1 MSALLGFVLITLL
14 HLNEPSLPILSV
26 DTIAIKKVLPP
37 TCQILFFSATYS
49 QDIISFSERIIN
61 KAHLVTLSSDEDLI
75 LDVVFQVTDSPSP
88 LFLLTYVCGDCVINL
103 VLVPLPLS
111 LIISIS

>member
-1 MSALLGFVLITLL
+1 MSSKDSGFVNLIIRPHFDVLS
-14 HLNEPSLPILSV
+14 HLFTIST

-49 QDIISFSERIIN
+49 QDIISFSERLIT

-75 LDVVFQVTDSPSP
+75 LAVVFQVIPPSCI
-88 LFLLTYVCGDCVINL
+88 L
-103 VLVPLPLS
+103 
-111 LIISIS
+111 